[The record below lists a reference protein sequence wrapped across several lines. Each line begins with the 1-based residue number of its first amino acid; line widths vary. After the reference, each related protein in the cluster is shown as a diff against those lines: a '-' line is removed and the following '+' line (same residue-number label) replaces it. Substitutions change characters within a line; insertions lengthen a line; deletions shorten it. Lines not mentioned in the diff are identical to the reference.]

1 MLLDTCFLID
11 LQKELRRNK
20 PGKAHDFLRNWR
32 GDFLAYSLV
41 TRMEFLEGY
50 PDSGQESADRFLRP
64 YKCLF
69 PDLETAWRT
78 SRIERTLRGQGT
90 PIGDH
95 DAWIAATALQHSLTL
110 LSRNREHFQ
119 RISGLAVAGY

>member
-11 LQKELRRNK
+11 LQKELKRREH
-20 PGKAHDFLRNWR
+20 GAAHAFLKNWR
-32 GDFLAYSLV
+32 GDYLAYSLI
-41 TRMEFLEGY
+41 TRLEFLEGY
-50 PDSGQESADRFLRP
+50 ADSGMEIADRFLRP

-78 SRIERTLRGQGT
+78 SRIERALRTDGN

-95 DAWIAATALQHSLTL
+95 DAWIAATAVQHSLTL
-110 LSRNREHFQ
+110 LTRNRNQFE
-119 RISGLAVAGY
+119 RISGLPLARY

>member
-11 LQKELRRNK
+11 LQKELKRK
-20 PGKAHDFLRNWR
+20 EPGAAHAFLANWR
-32 GDFLAYSLV
+32 GDYLGYSLI

-50 PDSGQESADRFLRP
+50 ADSGLGIADRFLRP

-78 SRIERTLRGQGT
+78 SRIEWALRAGGN

-95 DAWIAATALQHSLTL
+95 DAWIAATALQHRLTL
-110 LSRNREHFQ
+110 LTRNRNHFE
-119 RISGLAVAGY
+119 RIPGLPIAGY